1 MAKTIIGVMG
11 AGNLATAQDLELAY
25 LLGQAIAK
33 NNWIL
38 LTGGRNVG
46 VMDAASRGAKAN
58 DGLVVGILPGKDKT
72 SMSEAV
78 DIAIVT
84 DLGNARNNI
93 NVLSADVIITCGIG
107 LGTASEIALALKNN
121 KPVILLQPTE
131 LTHEFFASLTDK
143 FLFSA
148 ETVEKAIALIPEILS
163 NSKPT

>member
-1 MAKTIIGVMG
+1 MG

-131 LTHEFFASLTDK
+131 LTYEFFASLTDK

-148 ETVEKAIALIPEILS
+148 ETVEKAIALIQEILT
-163 NSKPT
+163 NSKQT

>member
-131 LTHEFFASLTDK
+131 LTYEFFASLTDK

-148 ETVEKAIALIPEILS
+148 ETVEKAIALIQEILT
-163 NSKPT
+163 NSKQT